1 MVTPCVVASIFA
13 KLLRLKSASELK
25 LYRSE

>member
-13 KLLRLKSASELK
+13 KLLRLKFVSELK